1 MKALAM
7 AAMLAISFGSFF
19 AAENSRAA
27 MRRAQ
32 SAWQQKDY
40 PAADAAFEQV
50 GRRNDTPLTRFNRGT
65 AAVAADDHL
74 RGARLLREVEAEPQL
89 SADASFNLGN
99 SFLKRKSV
107 EQAIDAYKRALRTNP
122 RHASAKRNLEIA
134 MRRREEQAREGGG
147 KGEQPQNQNG
157 GEGKNPQQGE
167 EAGERAEGAG
177 EPKGKMSAEELLRAV
192 AQQEREE
199 LQRMRRSRA
208 PRRGVGW

>member
-1 MKALAM
+1 
-7 AAMLAISFGSFF
+7 
-19 AAENSRAA
+19 
-27 MRRAQ
+27 
-32 SAWQQKDY
+32 
-40 PAADAAFEQV
+40 
-50 GRRNDTPLTRFNRGT
+50 
-65 AAVAADDHL
+65 
-74 RGARLLREVEAEPQL
+74 
-89 SADASFNLGN
+89 
-99 SFLKRKSV
+99 
-107 EQAIDAYKRALRTNP
+107 
-122 RHASAKRNLEIA
+122 
-134 MRRREEQAREGGG
+134 MRRREEQARDGGG